1 VSHLGKKLSAFKI
14 ANIIWQMR
22 SEIGRGKALL
32 GRSEVENLAGGKRIL
47 GPKSGKSLIWKSGG
61 NFAIQRGVRKLS

>member
-1 VSHLGKKLSAFKI
+1 
-14 ANIIWQMR
+14 MR